1 MRLRRLDLTR
11 YGRFTDRSL
20 DFGAAEP
27 GRPDLHIVHGPNE
40 AGKSTL
46 LNAWLDLL
54 FGIHARSSYNFLHP
68 YDAMRIGAVLDL
80 AEGPREVVRVKKA
93 RDSLVD
99 PAGRPVPDGMLRA
112 ALGGIERKDCA
123 DMFALDAGTMEDGG
137 ELILSSRGNLG
148 QLLFSASAG
157 LAELGDRLDGLRA
170 EADAFYRKSA
180 RKGTLKDMRA
190 RLEELAAERKV
201 LDVQAAEHRARRL
214 AADKAEAERDAA
226 AEAHARAAAARDA
239 ARAALE
245 ALPWLAEWGAIDAE
259 LAPLDGLPDAP
270 PDWPARVAG
279 LLAEEVALRT
289 EAALDTERRQALAT
303 ALAALV
309 PDGAALAQ
317 AEAAGFDE
325 ELKARWIAAR
335 DDLPRRLQELAAAR
349 QRIEALGR
357 QVLPGADAAALA
369 VGSGTLDRMAELM
382 TAHEGLS
389 ARLASAR
396 AEVAVRVDE
405 LAAAG
410 GPLDDE
416 GADEG
421 TAALREALA
430 PLRRADLAG
439 RRDETR
445 ARADEAAARLDAALA
460 RLVPWSGDPGAL
472 RALEVPS
479 AERLAGWAARL
490 DAATAARDT
499 AARAAADRAE
509 EARRRAAER
518 DGLADSI
525 GPADPQRVADS
536 RARRDA
542 AWKAHLATLDAASA
556 RAFAEAMEAHDRAVS
571 AQLDRAADIG
581 RLHGAREDAAT
592 AARLAEVAAHDL
604 STAEAALAE
613 LRATL
618 AACAGAILPGRDPAD
633 PLADL
638 SGWLARRERA
648 LDLADEAGTA
658 ARAADRAQAEAAQA
672 EAALRARLESAGE
685 IPQSELRALAAQA
698 QHLLSRREAEAA
710 RRAERLRLTRELA
723 TRRQA
728 EAAARRALGDWQRA
742 LAEACAPTFLS
753 DAPPDA
759 ARLRA
764 LLPPLR
770 DLGAALAV
778 AEDLRHRTEAM
789 QDDQRRFAEAV
800 EALAAALDLP
810 PGDPLARHAAA
821 AARLAEARRTA
832 ERRAA
837 LAGDLARAEA
847 ARDALAQRRARLD
860 AEAAAITAHLG
871 APDLTHAQAA
881 LARIARRAELRDRAA
896 RLGAQIRGALG
907 VPSLDEARARLS
919 GTTPD
924 ELRAALV
931 RAEDAQAET
940 EARLDAARAA
950 LYAARHALDAVPGD
964 DRVALI
970 EARRRALLIEI
981 EDEARAWLRL
991 RAGVIATDHALRS
1004 YRDHHRS
1011 GMMARASEAFA
1022 AITGGAYRGLTSQPG
1037 EGTER
1042 LIAVAADG
1050 SSKEPGAL
1058 SKGTRFQLY
1067 LALRIAGF
1075 HEWAGAHGPVPVI
1088 ADDIME
1094 TFDDSRT
1101 RLALGALAEMSR
1113 AGQVIYLTHHR
1124 HVCDLAREACPE
1136 ARILDLGA

>member
-68 YDAMRIGAVLDL
+68 YDALRIGAVLDL
-80 AEGPREVVRVKKA
+80 PDGQRELVRVKKT
-93 RDSLVD
+93 RESLLD
-99 PAGRPVPDGMLRA
+99 PAGRPVSDGMLRA

-123 DMFALDAGTMEDGG
+123 DMFALDAGSMEDGG
-137 ELILSSRGNLG
+137 ELILSSKGNLG

-170 EADAFYRKSA
+170 EADAFYKKSA
-180 RKGTLKDMRA
+180 RKGTLKDMRGE
-190 RLEELAAERKV
+190 LEALVAERKA
-201 LDVQAAEHRARRL
+201 LDVQAAEHRARRQT
-214 AADKAEAERDAA
+214 ADKAEAERDAA
-226 AEAHARAAAARDA
+226 AEAHARAAAAREA
-239 ARAALE
+239 AKAALE
-245 ALPWLAEWGAIDAE
+245 ALPWLAEWSAIDAE
-259 LAPLDGLPDAP
+259 LAPLEELPDVP
-270 PDWPARVAG
+270 PAWPARVAA
-279 LLAEEVALRT
+279 LQADDVALRT
-289 EAALDTERRQALAT
+289 EAALDAERRQALCA

-309 PDGAALAQ
+309 PDDTALAQ

-325 ELKARWIAAR
+325 DLKARWIAAR

-349 QRIEALGR
+349 QRIEGLGR
-357 QVLPGADAAALA
+357 QILPDADPASLEVGA
-369 VGSGTLDRMAELM
+369 GTLDRLAELM

-396 AEVAVRVDE
+396 AEVAARVDE

-416 GADEG
+416 GAEDG
-421 TAALREALA
+421 TTALREALA

-439 RRDETR
+439 RRDE
-445 ARADEAAARLDAALA
+445 ALANAAEAAARLDAALA
-460 RLVPWSGDPGAL
+460 RLAPWKGDAATL

-479 AERLAGWAARL
+479 TERLGTWAARL
-490 DAATAARDT
+490 DAATAVRDT
-499 AARAAADRAE
+499 AARVAADRAG

-525 GPADPQRVADS
+525 GPADPQRVAES

-542 AWKAHLATLDAASA
+542 AWEAHLAAMDAATA
-556 RAFAEAMEAHDRAVS
+556 RAFAETMEAHDRAVS

-592 AARLAEVAAHDL
+592 AERLAEAAARDL
-604 STAEAALAE
+604 AVAEAALAE

-618 AACAGAILPGRDPAD
+618 AARAGAILPGRDPAD

-638 SGWLARRERA
+638 SGWLARHERA
-648 LDLADEAGTA
+648 LNLADEAEAA
-658 ARAADRAQAEAAQA
+658 ARAAERAEAEAAQA
-672 EAALRARLESAGE
+672 EEALRTQLEAAGE
-685 IPQSELRALAAQA
+685 TPEGELRALAAQA
-698 QHLLSRREAEAA
+698 QRLLDRHEAEAA

-723 TRRQA
+723 ARRQA
-728 EAAARRALGDWQRA
+728 EAAARRALDDWQRT
-742 LAEACAPTFLS
+742 LTEACAPTFLAE
-753 DAPPDA
+753 APPDA

-764 LLPPLR
+764 LLSPLR
-770 DLGAALAV
+770 ELGAALAV
-778 AEDLRHRTEAM
+778 TEDLRHRTEAM
-789 QDDQRRFAEAV
+789 QEDQHRFADAV
-800 EALAAALDLP
+800 DALASALDLP
-810 PGDPLARHAAA
+810 PGDPLARHAVA

-832 ERRAA
+832 ERRAT
-837 LAGDLARAEA
+837 LAEDLARADA
-847 ARDALAQRRARLD
+847 ARHALAQRRARLD
-860 AEAAAITAHLG
+860 VEAATITAHLG

-896 RLGAQIRGALG
+896 RLDAQIRAALG

-940 EARLDAARAA
+940 EGRLESARAA
-950 LYAARHALDAVPGD
+950 LYAARHALDAVTGD
-964 DRVALI
+964 DRVARI
-970 EARRRALLIEI
+970 EARRRALLIGI
-981 EDEARAWLRL
+981 EEEARAWLRL

-1011 GMMARASEAFA
+1011 GMMARASDAFA

-1050 SSKEPGAL
+1050 GSKEPGAL

-1075 HEWAGAHGPVPVI
+1075 HEWTGAHGPVPVI

-1094 TFDDSRT
+1094 TFDDTRT
-1101 RLALGALAEMSR
+1101 RLALRALAEMSR
-1113 AGQVIYLTHHR
+1113 SGQVIYLTHHR
-1124 HVCDLAREACPE
+1124 HVCELAREACPE
-1136 ARILDLGA
+1136 ARILELGP

>member
-20 DFGAAEP
+20 DFGPAEP

-54 FGIHARSSYNFLHP
+54 FGIHARSSYDFLHR
-68 YDAMRIGAVLDL
+68 YDAMRIGAALEL
-80 AEGPREVVRVKKA
+80 PEGPRELVRVKKT
-93 RDSLVD
+93 RDSLRD
-99 PAGRPVPDGMLRA
+99 PAGRPIPDGMLRA

-137 ELILSSRGNLG
+137 ELILSSKGNLG

-170 EADAFYRKSA
+170 EAEAFYKKSA
-180 RKGTLKDMRA
+180 RKGGLKDMRA
-190 RLEELAAERKV
+190 ELEALVAERKA
-201 LDVQAAEHRARRL
+201 LDVQAVEHRARRQT
-214 AADKAEAERDAA
+214 ADRAEAERDTA
-226 AEAHARAAAARDA
+226 AESHARAAAARDA
-239 ARAALE
+239 AKAALDV
-245 ALPWLAEWGAIDAE
+245 LPWLAEWSAIDAE
-259 LAPLDGLPDAP
+259 LAPLDRLPDVP
-270 PDWPARVAG
+270 PDWAGRVAG
-279 LLAEEVALRT
+279 LLAEDVALRT
-289 EAALDTERRQALAT
+289 EATLNAGTRQALAS

-309 PDGAALAQ
+309 PDDAALAQ

-325 ELKARWIAAR
+325 DLRARWIAAR
-335 DDLPRRLQELAAAR
+335 DDLPRRLQELAAVR
-349 QRIEALGR
+349 QRIEGLGR
-357 QVLPGADAAALA
+357 QILPGADPASLEM
-369 VGSGTLDRMAELM
+369 GSGTLDRLAELM

-396 AEVAVRVDE
+396 TEVAARTDE

-410 GPLDDE
+410 GSLDDE
-416 GADEG
+416 GAEDG

-439 RRDETR
+439 RRDE
-445 ARADEAAARLDAALA
+445 ALADAAEAAARRDAALG
-460 RLVPWSGDPGAL
+460 RLVPWTGDAAAL

-479 AERLAGWAARL
+479 AERLAAWTTRL

-525 GPADPQRVADS
+525 GPADPQRVAES

-542 AWKAHLATLDAASA
+542 AWDAHLAVLDAATA
-556 RAFAEAMEAHDRAVS
+556 RAFAEAMEAHDRAVA
-571 AQLDRAADIG
+571 AQLERAADIG

-592 AARLAEVAAHDL
+592 AERLAGAAARDL
-604 STAEAALAE
+604 ASAETALDDLRVALA
-613 LRATL
+613 AS
-618 AACAGAILPGRDPAD
+618 AGAILPGRDPAD
-633 PLADL
+633 PLAHL

-648 LDLADEAGTA
+648 LDLADEAEAA
-658 ARAADRAQAEAAQA
+658 ARAATRAEAEAARA
-672 EAALRARLESAGE
+672 EAILRAWLEAAGE
-685 IPQSELRALAAQA
+685 TPGDDLPALAAQA
-698 QHLLSRREAEAA
+698 QRLLDRHEAEAA
-710 RRAERLRLTRELA
+710 RRAERLRLTRELVA
-723 TRRQA
+723 RRQA
-728 EAAARRALGDWQRA
+728 EAAAGRALDDWQRA
-742 LAEACAPTFLS
+742 MAEACAPTFLAG
-753 DAPPDA
+753 APPDA

-770 DLGAALAV
+770 ELGAALAV
-778 AEDLRHRTEAM
+778 AEDLRHRTGAM

-810 PGDPLARHAAA
+810 PGDPLTRHAAA

-837 LAGDLARAEA
+837 VSAELAQAEA
-847 ARDALAQRRARLD
+847 ARDALDRRRAHLD
-860 AEAAAITAHLG
+860 AEAATITTHLG
-871 APDLTHAQAA
+871 APDLPHAQTA

-896 RLGAQIRGALG
+896 RLDAQIRATLG

-931 RAEDAQAET
+931 RAEDALGET
-940 EARLDAARAA
+940 EARLDSARAA
-950 LYAARHALDAVPGD
+950 LYAARHALEAVTGD
-964 DRVALI
+964 DRVARI
-970 EARRRALLIEI
+970 EARRRALLIGI
-981 EDEARAWLRL
+981 EDQARAWLRL

-1011 GMMARASEAFA
+1011 GMMARASDAFA
-1022 AITGGAYRGLTSQPG
+1022 TITGGAYRGLTSQPG

-1050 SSKEPGAL
+1050 GSKEPGAL

-1101 RLALGALAEMSR
+1101 RMALGALAEMSR
-1113 AGQVIYLTHHR
+1113 SGQVIYLTHHR

-1136 ARILDLGA
+1136 ARILDLGP